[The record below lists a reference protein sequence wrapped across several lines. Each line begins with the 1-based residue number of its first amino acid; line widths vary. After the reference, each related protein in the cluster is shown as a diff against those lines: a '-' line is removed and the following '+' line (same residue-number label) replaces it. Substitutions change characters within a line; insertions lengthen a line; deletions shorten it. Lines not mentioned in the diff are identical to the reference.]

1 MKMNLSA
8 VVLSAVAFFAP
19 IAAYADEVTD
29 LKPGE
34 SATGFINPAYGFD
47 QRTELWNTKELVIR
61 HNGVLKRLNVTKY
74 ICVPTC
80 YYKIE
85 YVGNIEP
92 KQQINYYDMNQL
104 LRPNS
109 GGQNVPDSEVEKK
122 AKEMGVEKE
131 RLKKALADKNEMA
144 RLIREIEVK
153 RAEQKKKEK
162 DDQEKQGKGGGGGS
176 SGGGGGGSSGGGG
189 GGSSGGGGGG
199 SSGGGGGGSSGGG
212 GGGSS
217 GGGGGG
223 SSGGGGGSSGGGGG
237 SSGGGGGSSGGGGG
251 GSSGGGGG
259 SSGGGGG
266 SSSSGGSSSGRG
278 ATPGSG
284 QADGGN
290 GIMWQA
296 THGDGTSFYG
306 DSPDTVCSQWYSYVK
321 SVNPVTAG
329 DYTGIKNGFCTS
341 HAPKVGGGQAA
352 GIGKIPLRKDI
363 KQSMNN
369 QCGSSPAVVKMK
381 GASFSVI
388 CTEKA
393 KDTNFGGASVGSLG
407 GNSSTSSNNST
418 SSSSSGSGAGGGSA
432 VGGSSSNKGNGA
444 GATAGVNGANDG
456 GRAPSAGGG
465 TAQNSSDSSSNKT
478 DSSNSNKPDSSNS
491 GHGNSNM
498 GGSDDPGKK
507 SDSSSGESNGS
518 KKADSDGNS
527 AGNADGNGDGSG
539 GEQYGLPDVPD
550 VPDGGGE
557 PDWNGIKSD
566 GNFGTF
572 SPSSAFATGGQCPQD
587 ILLDFGQFGRH
598 SFSWSPICEAAQRL
612 RYVFITLAYFMAAMM
627 VYKTVN
633 SMRG

>member
-19 IAAYADEVTD
+19 VAAYADEVTD

-162 DDQEKQGKGGGGGS
+162 DDQEKQGKGGGGG
-176 SGGGGGGSSGGGG
+176 
-189 GGSSGGGGGG
+189 G

-237 SSGGGGGSSGGGGG
+237 SSGGGGGSS
-251 GSSGGGGG
+251 
-259 SSGGGGG
+259 
-266 SSSSGGSSSGRG
+266 SSGGSSSGRG

-284 QADGGN
+284 ESEGGN
-290 GIMWQA
+290 GIMWKA
-296 THGDGTSFYG
+296 THGDGVSFYG
-306 DSPDTVCSQWYSYVK
+306 DYPDAVCSQWYSYVK
-321 SVNPVTAG
+321 SVNSETAG
-329 DYTGIKNGFCTS
+329 DYKGVKNSFCLSTWQ
-341 HAPKVGGGQAA
+341 GGSLS
-352 GIGKIPLRKDI
+352 KIPIRKDI

-369 QCGSSPAVVKMK
+369 KCGSSPAVVKMK

-407 GNSSTSSNNST
+407 GNSSTSPNNSA
-418 SSSSSGSGAGGGSA
+418 SSSSSGSGAGGGAS
-432 VGGSSSNKGNGA
+432 VGGGASSNKGNGA
-444 GATAGVNGANDG
+444 GAAAGGNGANDG

-465 TAQNSSDSSSNKT
+465 TAQNSYDSNSNKT
-478 DSSNSNKPDSSNS
+478 DSSNS
-491 GHGNSNM
+491 GQGNSKM
-498 GGSDDPGKK
+498 GGSDGNGKK

-527 AGNADGNGDGSG
+527 GGNADGNGDGSG
-539 GEQYGLPDVPD
+539 SEQYGLPDVPD

>member
-19 IAAYADEVTD
+19 VAAYADEVTD

-162 DDQEKQGKGGGGGS
+162 DDKEKQGKGGGGGS

-189 GGSSGGGGGG
+189 GSSGGN
-199 SSGGGGGGSSGGG
+199 
-212 GGGSS
+212 
-217 GGGGGG
+217 
-223 SSGGGGGSSGGGGG
+223 
-237 SSGGGGGSSGGGGG
+237 
-251 GSSGGGGG
+251 
-259 SSGGGGG
+259 
-266 SSSSGGSSSGRG
+266 
-278 ATPGSG
+278 GSG
-284 QADGGN
+284 SNGN
-290 GIMWQA
+290 GS
-296 THGDGTSFYG
+296 G
-306 DSPDTVCSQWYSYVK
+306 SPL
-321 SVNPVTAG
+321 P
-329 DYTGIKNGFCTS
+329 
-341 HAPKVGGGQAA
+341 
-352 GIGKIPLRKDI
+352 
-363 KQSMNN
+363 
-369 QCGSSPAVVKMK
+369 SSPNEGPTDYSM
-381 GASFSVI
+381 SFSVYMREHGYGSSRVYVGSGYADGRCSTI
-388 CTEKA
+388 SSIGSKGLSQITGGSYKDLSKTGGYYEFFCSYLNPSDSKKTNSELNNRASKESRCSENSVKQLSNSKGKFSVVCTEKA

-407 GNSSTSSNNST
+407 GNSSTSSNSSN
-418 SSSSSGSGAGGGSA
+418 SSSSSGSGAGGGGS
-432 VGGSSSNKGNGA
+432 VGGGASSNKGNGA
-444 GATAGVNGANDG
+444 GATAGGNGANDG

-465 TAQNSSDSSSNKT
+465 TAQNSYDSSPNKT
-478 DSSNSNKPDSSNS
+478 DSSNL
-491 GHGNSNM
+491 GQGNSKM
-498 GGSDDPGKK
+498 GGSDDMGNK
-507 SDSSSGESNGS
+507 SGASSGESNGS

-527 AGNADGNGDGSG
+527 GGNSDGNGDGSG
-539 GEQYGLPDVPD
+539 SEQYGLPDVPD

-566 GNFGTF
+566 GNFGMF
-572 SPSSAFATGGQCPQD
+572 SPSSTFATGGQCPQD

>member
-8 VVLSAVAFFAP
+8 VVLSTVAFFAP
-19 IAAYADEVTD
+19 VAAYADQVTD

-34 SATGFINPAYGFD
+34 SATGFVNPAYGFD

-61 HNGVLKRLNVTKY
+61 NNGVLKKLNVTKY
-74 ICVPTC
+74 ICVPIC

-109 GGQNVPDSEVEKK
+109 GGQNVTDSEVEKK

-162 DDQEKQGKGGGGGS
+162 EAQEKQGKGGGGGGS

-251 GSSGGGGG
+251 SSGGGGG

-266 SSSSGGSSSGRG
+266 GGSSGGG
-278 ATPGSG
+278 ALPS
-284 QADGGN
+284 AKDKNSNIAYWHAYSLGGN
-290 GIMWQA
+290 
-296 THGDGTSFYG
+296 SNYG
-306 DSPDTVCSQWYSYVK
+306 DSPESACSGRGY
-321 SVNPVTAG
+321 
-329 DYTGIKNGFCTS
+329 D
-341 HAPKVGGGQAA
+341 
-352 GIGKIPLRKDI
+352 
-363 KQSMNN
+363 
-369 QCGSSPAVVKMK
+369 GSSFFYENGSCYGGDTKAKWSWGLEPIYKHQIKSESSCHK
-381 GASFSVI
+381 GYRQITKNSGGTFSVL
-388 CTEKA
+388 CTTKA
-393 KDTNFGGASVGSLG
+393 KDTNFGGSSVGSLG
-407 GNSSTSSNNST
+407 GNSSTSNNST
-418 SSSSSGSGAGGGSA
+418 SSSSSGSGAGGGGS
-432 VGGSSSNKGNGA
+432 VGGGASSNKANGA
-444 GATAGVNGANDG
+444 GAAAGGNGANDA

-478 DSSNSNKPDSSNS
+478 DSSNT
-491 GHGNSNM
+491 GQGNSKL
-498 GGSDDPGKK
+498 GGSDDMGNK
-507 SDSSSGESNGS
+507 SGASSGESNGS

-527 AGNADGNGDGSG
+527 GGNADGNGDGSG
-539 GEQYGLPDVPD
+539 SEQYGLPDVPD

-557 PDWNGIKSD
+557 PDWGGIKSD

-572 SPSSAFATGGQCPQD
+572 SPSSAFVTGGQCPQD

>member
-19 IAAYADEVTD
+19 VAAYADEVTD

-176 SGGGGGGSSGGGG
+176 SGGGGGSSGGGG

-199 SSGGGGGGSSGGG
+199 SSGRGGGGSSGGG

-251 GSSGGGGG
+251 GSSGGGSHAGGGSHGGGG
-259 SSGGGGG
+259 SSGGH
-266 SSSSGGSSSGRG
+266 SSGGDSSKGVKKTGNVFKYVINGQNQSNVNPYTMPVLEGYTDRYCNQTYSSLSSESLSKLIGINLPDEQRG
-278 ATPGSG
+278 SK
-284 QADGGN
+284 
-290 GIMWQA
+290 M
-296 THGDGTSFYG
+296 HYSL
-306 DSPDTVCSQWYSYVK
+306 SCSYVNGGVK
-321 SVNPVTAG
+321 DIV
-329 DYTGIKNGFCTS
+329 DYTDDSAECKSTRVM
-341 HAPKVGGGQAA
+341 KQDT
-352 GIGKIPLRKDI
+352 GK
-363 KQSMNN
+363 
-369 QCGSSPAVVKMK
+369 G
-381 GASFSVI
+381 SFSVI
-388 CTEKA
+388 CTKKNENV
-393 KDTNFGGASVGSLG
+393 NFGGPSVGSLG
-407 GNSSTSSNNST
+407 GNSSNSSNNST
-418 SSSSSGSGAGGGSA
+418 SSGSSGSGAGGGGS
-432 VGGSSSNKGNGA
+432 VGGGASSNKANGA
-444 GATAGVNGANDG
+444 GAAAGGNGANDA

-478 DSSNSNKPDSSNS
+478 DSSNT
-491 GHGNSNM
+491 GQGNSKL
-498 GGSDDPGKK
+498 GGSDDMGNK
-507 SDSSSGESNGS
+507 SGASSGESNGS

-527 AGNADGNGDGSG
+527 GGNADGNGDGSG
-539 GEQYGLPDVPD
+539 SEQYGLPDVPD

-598 SFSWSPICEAAQRL
+598 SFFWSPICEAAQRL

>member
-8 VVLSAVAFFAP
+8 VVLSTVAFFAP
-19 IAAYADEVTD
+19 VAAYADQVTD

-34 SATGFINPAYGFD
+34 SATGFVNPAYGFD

-61 HNGVLKRLNVTKY
+61 NNGVLKKLNVTKY
-74 ICVPTC
+74 ICVPIC

-109 GGQNVPDSEVEKK
+109 GGQNVTDSEVEKK

-162 DDQEKQGKGGGGGS
+162 EAQEKQGK
-176 SGGGGGGSSGGGG
+176 
-189 GGSSGGGGGG
+189 
-199 SSGGGGGGSSGGG
+199 GGG

-237 SSGGGGGSSGGGGG
+237 SSGGGALPSAKDKNSNIAYWHAYSLGGHS
-251 GSSGGGGG
+251 
-259 SSGGGGG
+259 
-266 SSSSGGSSSGRG
+266 
-278 ATPGSG
+278 
-284 QADGGN
+284 N
-290 GIMWQA
+290 
-296 THGDGTSFYG
+296 YG
-306 DSPDTVCSQWYSYVK
+306 DSPESACSGRGY
-321 SVNPVTAG
+321 
-329 DYTGIKNGFCTS
+329 D
-341 HAPKVGGGQAA
+341 
-352 GIGKIPLRKDI
+352 
-363 KQSMNN
+363 
-369 QCGSSPAVVKMK
+369 GSSFFYENGSCYGGDTKAKWSWGLEPIYKHQIKSESSCHK
-381 GASFSVI
+381 GYRQITKNSGGTFSVL
-388 CTEKA
+388 CTTKA
-393 KDTNFGGASVGSLG
+393 KDTSFGGSSVGSLG
-407 GNSSTSSNNST
+407 GNSSTSNNST
-418 SSSSSGSGAGGGSA
+418 SSSSSGSGAGGGGS
-432 VGGSSSNKGNGA
+432 VGGGASSNKANGA
-444 GATAGVNGANDG
+444 GAAAGGNGANDA

-478 DSSNSNKPDSSNS
+478 DSSNT
-491 GHGNSNM
+491 GQGNSKL
-498 GGSDDPGKK
+498 GGSDDMGNK
-507 SDSSSGESNGS
+507 SGASSGESNGS

-527 AGNADGNGDGSG
+527 GGNADGNGDGSG
-539 GEQYGLPDVPD
+539 SEQYGLPDVPD

-557 PDWNGIKSD
+557 PDWGGIKSD

-572 SPSSAFATGGQCPQD
+572 SPSSAFVTGGQCPQD

>member
-19 IAAYADEVTD
+19 VAAYADEVTD

-34 SATGFINPAYGFD
+34 SETGFIDPIYGFD

-61 HNGVLKRLNVTKY
+61 HKGVLKRLNVTKY
-74 ICVPTC
+74 FCVPKC

-104 LRPNS
+104 LRSNS
-109 GGQNVPDSEVEKK
+109 SGQNVPDSEVEKK

-162 DDQEKQGKGGGGGS
+162 ENQEKQGKGGGGGS
-176 SGGGGGGSSGGGG
+176 AGGGGSSGGGG
-189 GGSSGGGGGG
+189 SAGGGG
-199 SSGGGGGGSSGGG
+199 SSGGGSA
-212 GGGSS
+212 
-217 GGGGGG
+217 
-223 SSGGGGGSSGGGGG
+223 
-237 SSGGGGGSSGGGGG
+237 
-251 GSSGGGGG
+251 
-259 SSGGGGG
+259 GG
-266 SSSSGGSSSGRG
+266 SSSSGGSASSGRG

-284 QADGGN
+284 DADGGN
-290 GIMWQA
+290 GIMWRA
-296 THGDGTSFYG
+296 THGDGVSFYG
-306 DSPDTVCSQWYSYVK
+306 DSPDTVCSQWYAYVK

-341 HAPKVGGGQAA
+341 HDPKVGGGQGASLS
-352 GIGKIPLRKDI
+352 KIPIRKDM

-418 SSSSSGSGAGGGSA
+418 SSSSSGSG
-432 VGGSSSNKGNGA
+432 VK
-444 GATAGVNGANDG
+444 
-456 GRAPSAGGG
+456 
-465 TAQNSSDSSSNKT
+465 
-478 DSSNSNKPDSSNS
+478 
-491 GHGNSNM
+491 
-498 GGSDDPGKK
+498 
-507 SDSSSGESNGS
+507 
-518 KKADSDGNS
+518 
-527 AGNADGNGDGSG
+527 
-539 GEQYGLPDVPD
+539 
-550 VPDGGGE
+550 
-557 PDWNGIKSD
+557 
-566 GNFGTF
+566 
-572 SPSSAFATGGQCPQD
+572 
-587 ILLDFGQFGRH
+587 
-598 SFSWSPICEAAQRL
+598 
-612 RYVFITLAYFMAAMM
+612 
-627 VYKTVN
+627 
-633 SMRG
+633 

>member
-1 MKMNLSA
+1 MKMNFSA

-19 IAAYADEVTD
+19 VAAYADEITD

-34 SATGFINPAYGFD
+34 SASGFINPAYGFD

-61 HNGVLKRLNVTKY
+61 HNGVLKKLNVTKY

-109 GGQNVPDSEVEKK
+109 SGQNVPDSEVEKK

-162 DDQEKQGKGGGGGS
+162 DDQEKQGKGGGGG
-176 SGGGGGGSSGGGG
+176 
-189 GGSSGGGGGG
+189 
-199 SSGGGGGGSSGGG
+199 
-212 GGGSS
+212 
-217 GGGGGG
+217 G

-237 SSGGGGGSSGGGGG
+237 SSGGGA
-251 GSSGGGGG
+251 
-259 SSGGGGG
+259 
-266 SSSSGGSSSGRG
+266 SSGRG

-284 QADGGN
+284 DADGGN
-290 GIMWQA
+290 GIMWRA
-296 THGDGTSFYG
+296 MSGDGTSFYG
-306 DSPDTVCSQWYSYVK
+306 DSPDTVCSQWYSFVK

-329 DYTGIKNGFCTS
+329 DYTGIKYGYCTS
-341 HAPKVGGGQAA
+341 HAPKVGGGQGASLS
-352 GIGKIPLRKDI
+352 KIPTRKDI

-407 GNSSTSSNNST
+407 GNSSPSSNNPT
-418 SSSSSGSGAGGGSA
+418 SSSSSGSGAGGGGSA
-432 VGGSSSNKGNGA
+432 VGGSLSNKGNGA
-444 GATAGVNGANDG
+444 G
-456 GRAPSAGGG
+456 APSAGGG
-465 TAQNSSDSSSNKT
+465 TAQNSSDTNSNKT
-478 DSSNSNKPDSSNS
+478 DSSNSNKTASSNS
-491 GHGNSNM
+491 GQGNSKM
-498 GGSDDPGKK
+498 GGSDDNGKK

-518 KKADSDGNS
+518 KKTDSDGNS

>member
-19 IAAYADEVTD
+19 VAAYADEVTD

-162 DDQEKQGKGGGGGS
+162 DDKEKQGK
-176 SGGGGGGSSGGGG
+176 
-189 GGSSGGGGGG
+189 
-199 SSGGGGGGSSGGG
+199 GGGGGSSGGG

-251 GSSGGGGG
+251 SSGGGGGG

-266 SSSSGGSSSGRG
+266 SS
-278 ATPGSG
+278 
-284 QADGGN
+284 GGN
-290 GIMWQA
+290 GS
-296 THGDGTSFYG
+296 GSNGNGSG
-306 DSPDTVCSQWYSYVK
+306 SPL
-321 SVNPVTAG
+321 P
-329 DYTGIKNGFCTS
+329 
-341 HAPKVGGGQAA
+341 
-352 GIGKIPLRKDI
+352 
-363 KQSMNN
+363 
-369 QCGSSPAVVKMK
+369 SSPNEGPTDYSM
-381 GASFSVI
+381 SFSVYMREHGYGSSRVYVGSGYADGRCSTI
-388 CTEKA
+388 SSIGSKGLSQITGGSYKDLSKTGGYYEFFCSYLNPSDSKKTNSELNNRASKESRCSENSVKQLSNSKGKFSVVCTEKA

-407 GNSSTSSNNST
+407 GNSSTSSNSSN
-418 SSSSSGSGAGGGSA
+418 SSSSSGSGAGGGGS
-432 VGGSSSNKGNGA
+432 VGGGASSNKGNGA
-444 GATAGVNGANDG
+444 GATAGGNGANDG

-465 TAQNSSDSSSNKT
+465 TAQNSYDSSPNKT
-478 DSSNSNKPDSSNS
+478 DSSNL
-491 GHGNSNM
+491 GQGNSKM
-498 GGSDDPGKK
+498 GGSDDMGNK
-507 SDSSSGESNGS
+507 SGASSGESNGS

-527 AGNADGNGDGSG
+527 GGNSDGNGDGSG
-539 GEQYGLPDVPD
+539 SEQYGLPDVPD

-566 GNFGTF
+566 GNFGMF
-572 SPSSAFATGGQCPQD
+572 SPSSTFATGGQCPQD

>member
-19 IAAYADEVTD
+19 VAAYADEVTD

-162 DDQEKQGKGGGGGS
+162 DDQEKQGKGGGGG
-176 SGGGGGGSSGGGG
+176 
-189 GGSSGGGGGG
+189 G

-259 SSGGGGG
+259 GSSGGGGGSSGGGGGSSGGGGGSSGGGGG

-284 QADGGN
+284 ESEGGN
-290 GIMWQA
+290 GIMWKA
-296 THGDGTSFYG
+296 THGDGVSFYG
-306 DSPDTVCSQWYSYVK
+306 DYPDAVCSQWYSYVK
-321 SVNPVTAG
+321 SVNSETAG
-329 DYTGIKNGFCTS
+329 DYKGVKNSFCLSTWQ
-341 HAPKVGGGQAA
+341 GGSLS
-352 GIGKIPLRKDI
+352 KIPIRKDI

-369 QCGSSPAVVKMK
+369 KCGSSPAVVKMK

-407 GNSSTSSNNST
+407 GNSSTSPNNSA
-418 SSSSSGSGAGGGSA
+418 SSSSSGSGAGGGAS
-432 VGGSSSNKGNGA
+432 VGGGASSNKGNGA
-444 GATAGVNGANDG
+444 GAAAGGNGANDG

-465 TAQNSSDSSSNKT
+465 TAQNSYDSNSNKT
-478 DSSNSNKPDSSNS
+478 DSSNS
-491 GHGNSNM
+491 GQGNSKM
-498 GGSDDPGKK
+498 GGSDGNGKK

-527 AGNADGNGDGSG
+527 GGNADGNGDGSG
-539 GEQYGLPDVPD
+539 SEQYGLPDVPD

>member
-8 VVLSAVAFFAP
+8 VVLSAVAFFTP
-19 IAAYADEVTD
+19 VVAYADEVTD

-162 DDQEKQGKGGGGGS
+162 EAKEKQGK
-176 SGGGGGGSSGGGG
+176 GGGGGGSSGGGG
-189 GGSSGGGGGG
+189 GGS
-199 SSGGGGGGSSGGG
+199 
-212 GGGSS
+212 
-217 GGGGGG
+217 

-237 SSGGGGGSSGGGGG
+237 SSGGDSSKGFKKTGNVFKYVITGQNQSNVNPYTMPVLQGYTDRYCNQTYSSLSSESLSKLLGINLPDEQRGSKMYYSLSCSYVSGG
-251 GSSGGGGG
+251 
-259 SSGGGGG
+259 
-266 SSSSGGSSSGRG
+266 
-278 ATPGSG
+278 
-284 QADGGN
+284 
-290 GIMWQA
+290 
-296 THGDGTSFYG
+296 
-306 DSPDTVCSQWYSYVK
+306 VK
-321 SVNPVTAG
+321 DIV
-329 DYTGIKNGFCTS
+329 DYT
-341 HAPKVGGGQAA
+341 
-352 GIGKIPLRKDI
+352 DD
-363 KQSMNN
+363 
-369 QCGSSPAVVKMK
+369 SSECKSTRVVKQDTGK
-381 GASFSVI
+381 GSFSI
-388 CTEKA
+388 LCTKKNENI
-393 KDTNFGGASVGSLG
+393 NFGGPSVGSLG

-418 SSSSSGSGAGGGSA
+418 SSSSSGSGAGSGGS
-432 VGGSSSNKGNGA
+432 VGGGASGNKGNGA
-444 GATAGVNGANDG
+444 GATAGGNGANDG

-478 DSSNSNKPDSSNS
+478 DSSNN
-491 GHGNSNM
+491 GQGNSKL
-498 GGSDDPGKK
+498 GGSDDMGNK
-507 SDSSSGESNGS
+507 SGASSGESNGS
-518 KKADSDGNS
+518 KKTDSDGNS
-527 AGNADGNGDGSG
+527 GGNADGNGDGSG
-539 GEQYGLPDVPD
+539 SEQYGLPDVPD

>member
-189 GGSSGGGGGG
+189 GGSS
-199 SSGGGGGGSSGGG
+199 
-212 GGGSS
+212 
-217 GGGGGG
+217 
-223 SSGGGGGSSGGGGG
+223 
-237 SSGGGGGSSGGGGG
+237 GGGG

>member
-19 IAAYADEVTD
+19 VAAYADEVTD

-34 SATGFINPAYGFD
+34 SETGFIDPIYGFD
-47 QRTELWNTKELVIR
+47 QRTEFWNTKELVIR
-61 HNGVLKRLNVTKY
+61 HKGVLKRLNVTKY
-74 ICVPTC
+74 FCVPKC

-104 LRPNS
+104 LRSNS
-109 GGQNVPDSEVEKK
+109 SGQNVPDSEVERK
-122 AKEMGVEKE
+122 AKEMGGEKE

-162 DDQEKQGKGGGGGS
+162 DDQEKQGKGAGGGS
-176 SGGGGGGSSGGGG
+176 SGGGGGSSGGGG
-189 GGSSGGGGGG
+189 GSS
-199 SSGGGGGGSSGGG
+199 GGGGGSSGGG

-237 SSGGGGGSSGGGGG
+237 SSGGGGGGSSGGGSHAGGGSHGGG
-251 GSSGGGGG
+251 GSSGGH
-259 SSGGGGG
+259 SSGGDSSKGVKKTGNVFKYVINGQNQSNVNPYTMPVLEGYTDRYCNQTYSSLSSESLSKLIGINLPDEQRG
-266 SSSSGGSSSGRG
+266 SKMSYSLSCSYVSGG
-278 ATPGSG
+278 
-284 QADGGN
+284 
-290 GIMWQA
+290 
-296 THGDGTSFYG
+296 
-306 DSPDTVCSQWYSYVK
+306 VK
-321 SVNPVTAG
+321 DIV
-329 DYTGIKNGFCTS
+329 DYT
-341 HAPKVGGGQAA
+341 
-352 GIGKIPLRKDI
+352 DD
-363 KQSMNN
+363 
-369 QCGSSPAVVKMK
+369 SSECKSTRVVKQDTGK
-381 GASFSVI
+381 GSFSI
-388 CTEKA
+388 LCTKKNENI
-393 KDTNFGGASVGSLG
+393 NFGGPSVGSLG

-418 SSSSSGSGAGGGSA
+418 SSSSSGSGAGSGGS
-432 VGGSSSNKGNGA
+432 VGGGASGNKGNGA
-444 GATAGVNGANDG
+444 GATAGGNGANDG

-465 TAQNSSDSSSNKT
+465 TAQNSSDSNSNKT
-478 DSSNSNKPDSSNS
+478 DSSNSGK
-491 GHGNSNM
+491 GNSKM

-507 SDSSSGESNGS
+507 SDSSSGGSNGS
-518 KKADSDGNS
+518 NS
-527 AGNADGNGDGSG
+527 GGNADGNGDGSG
-539 GEQYGLPDVPD
+539 SEQYGLPDVPD

-572 SPSSAFATGGQCPQD
+572 SPSSAFATGGKCPQD

>member
-176 SGGGGGGSSGGGG
+176 SGGGGGGSSG
-189 GGSSGGGGGG
+189 
-199 SSGGGGGGSSGGG
+199 
-212 GGGSS
+212 
-217 GGGGGG
+217 
-223 SSGGGGGSSGGGGG
+223 
-237 SSGGGGGSSGGGGG
+237 
-251 GSSGGGGG
+251 GGGGG

>member
-19 IAAYADEVTD
+19 VLAYADEVTD

-34 SATGFINPAYGFD
+34 SASGFINPAYGFD

-109 GGQNVPDSEVEKK
+109 SGQNVPDSEVEKK

-162 DDQEKQGKGGGGGS
+162 DDQEKQGKGGGGG
-176 SGGGGGGSSGGGG
+176 
-189 GGSSGGGGGG
+189 G

-223 SSGGGGGSSGGGGG
+223 SSGGGGGSSGGG
-237 SSGGGGGSSGGGGG
+237 
-251 GSSGGGGG
+251 SSGGGGG

-284 QADGGN
+284 ESEGGN
-290 GIMWQA
+290 GIMWKA
-296 THGDGTSFYG
+296 THGDGVSFYG
-306 DSPDTVCSQWYSYVK
+306 DSPDAVCSQWYSYVK
-321 SVNPVTAG
+321 SVNSETAG
-329 DYTGIKNGFCTS
+329 EYKGVKNSFCLSTWQ
-341 HAPKVGGGQAA
+341 GGS
-352 GIGKIPLRKDI
+352 ISKIPIRKDI

-407 GNSSTSSNNST
+407 GNSSTSSNSSN
-418 SSSSSGSGAGGGSA
+418 SSSSSGSGAGGGGS
-432 VGGSSSNKGNGA
+432 VGGGASSNKASGA
-444 GATAGVNGANDG
+444 GASAGGNGANDG

-465 TAQNSSDSSSNKT
+465 TAQNSFDSNSNKT
-478 DSSNSNKPDSSNS
+478 DSSNS
-491 GHGNSNM
+491 GQGNSKM
-498 GGSDDPGKK
+498 GGSDGNGKK

-518 KKADSDGNS
+518 KKSDSDGNS
-527 AGNADGNGDGSG
+527 GGNADGNGDGSG
-539 GEQYGLPDVPD
+539 SEQYGLPDVPD

-566 GNFGTF
+566 GNFGAF
-572 SPSSAFATGGQCPQD
+572 SPSSTFATGGQCPQD

>member
-1 MKMNLSA
+1 MKMNFSA

-19 IAAYADEVTD
+19 VAAYADEVTD

-131 RLKKALADKNEMA
+131 RLKKALDDKNEMA

-153 RAEQKKKEK
+153 RAEHKKKEK

-223 SSGGGGGSSGGGGG
+223 SSGGGGGGSSGGGGGGSSGGGGGG

-259 SSGGGGG
+259 SS
-266 SSSSGGSSSGRG
+266 SSGGSASSGSG
-278 ATPGSG
+278 ATHGSG
-284 QADGGN
+284 SADGGN

-352 GIGKIPLRKDI
+352 GIGKIQLRKDI

-407 GNSSTSSNNST
+407 GNSSTSSNNSA
-418 SSSSSGSGAGGGSA
+418 SSSSSGSGAGGGGSA

-444 GATAGVNGANDG
+444 GATAGGNGAGDA

-465 TAQNSSDSSSNKT
+465 TAQNSSDTNSNKT
-478 DSSNSNKPDSSNS
+478 DSSNS
-491 GHGNSNM
+491 GQGNSKM
-498 GGSDDPGKK
+498 GGSDYMGNK
-507 SDSSSGESNGS
+507 SGASSGDSNGS

-527 AGNADGNGDGSG
+527 GGNADGNGDGSG
-539 GEQYGLPDVPD
+539 SEQYGLPDVPD
-550 VPDGGGE
+550 VPDGGSE

-633 SMRG
+633 SLRG

>member
-19 IAAYADEVTD
+19 VAAYADEVTD

-61 HNGVLKRLNVTKY
+61 HNGVLKKLNVTKY

-176 SGGGGGGSSGGGG
+176 SGGGGGSSGGGG
-189 GGSSGGGGGG
+189 GGSSGGGGG

-237 SSGGGGGSSGGGGG
+237 SSGGGALPSAKDNNSDIAYWHAYSLGGHSNYGDTPRSACSGVAKGDISFYYKNGSCYGGRGGPEWIWGLDPIYKDQIKSKSDCNKGYRQITKKSGG
-251 GSSGGGGG
+251 
-259 SSGGGGG
+259 
-266 SSSSGGSSSGRG
+266 
-278 ATPGSG
+278 T
-284 QADGGN
+284 
-290 GIMWQA
+290 
-296 THGDGTSFYG
+296 
-306 DSPDTVCSQWYSYVK
+306 
-321 SVNPVTAG
+321 
-329 DYTGIKNGFCTS
+329 
-341 HAPKVGGGQAA
+341 
-352 GIGKIPLRKDI
+352 
-363 KQSMNN
+363 
-369 QCGSSPAVVKMK
+369 
-381 GASFSVI
+381 FSVL

-407 GNSSTSSNNST
+407 GNSSTSSNNSA
-418 SSSSSGSGAGGGSA
+418 SSSSSGSGAGGGGS
-432 VGGSSSNKGNGA
+432 VGGGASSNKANGA
-444 GATAGVNGANDG
+444 GAAAGVNGANDV

-465 TAQNSSDSSSNKT
+465 TAQNSSDSSPNKT
-478 DSSNSNKPDSSNS
+478 DSSNP
-491 GHGNSNM
+491 GQGNSKM
-498 GGSDDPGKK
+498 GGSDDMGNK
-507 SDSSSGESNGS
+507 SGASSGESNGS

-539 GEQYGLPDVPD
+539 SEQYGLPDVPD

-566 GNFGTF
+566 GNFGIF

>member
-1 MKMNLSA
+1 MKVNLSA

-19 IAAYADEVTD
+19 VAAYADEVTD

-109 GGQNVPDSEVEKK
+109 GGHNVPDSEVEKK

-131 RLKKALADKNEMA
+131 RLKKALVDKNEMA

-162 DDQEKQGKGGGGGS
+162 DAQEKQGKGGGGGGS
-176 SGGGGGGSSGGGG
+176 SGGGGSAGG

-237 SSGGGGGSSGGGGG
+237 SNGNGSGSPIPSSPKDGPTDYSMSYSVYMREHGYGSPLVYVGSGYSDGRCSTISSIGAKGLSEITGGSYKDLSK
-251 GSSGGGGG
+251 
-259 SSGGGGG
+259 
-266 SSSSGGSSSGRG
+266 
-278 ATPGSG
+278 T
-284 QADGGN
+284 
-290 GIMWQA
+290 
-296 THGDGTSFYG
+296 YG
-306 DSPDTVCSQWYSYVK
+306 YYEFHCSYLNPSDSKKTNYELNNRAIKESRCSENSVK
-321 SVNPVTAG
+321 QLANS
-329 DYTGIKNGFCTS
+329 K
-341 HAPKVGGGQAA
+341 
-352 GIGKIPLRKDI
+352 GK
-363 KQSMNN
+363 
-369 QCGSSPAVVKMK
+369 
-381 GASFSVI
+381 FSVV

-407 GNSSTSSNNST
+407 GNSSASSNNSA
-418 SSSSSGSGAGGGSA
+418 SSSSSGSGAGGGGSA

-444 GATAGVNGANDG
+444 GATAGGNGANDA

-465 TAQNSSDSSSNKT
+465 TAQNSSDSNLNKT
-478 DSSNSNKPDSSNS
+478 DSSNS
-491 GHGNSNM
+491 GQGNSKM
-498 GGSDDPGKK
+498 GGSDDSKK

-527 AGNADGNGDGSG
+527 GGNADGNGDGSG

-550 VPDGGGE
+550 VPEGGGE

>member
-176 SGGGGGGSSGGGG
+176 SG
-189 GGSSGGGGGG
+189 
-199 SSGGGGGGSSGGG
+199 
-212 GGGSS
+212 
-217 GGGGGG
+217 
-223 SSGGGGGSSGGGGG
+223 
-237 SSGGGGGSSGGGGG
+237 
-251 GSSGGGGG
+251 GGGGG